1 MLKFINMKIL
11 CIKNLLHH
19 YQDMKI
25 KILVILIL
33 SLTLSGCSRGL
44 PKIAINEG
52 FISINEISKAEYI
65 KTLERLKSESEKRE
79 DLEISLVDK
88 FIFPNSNSP
97 IVIKKIG
104 DWREIVI
111 SDQLSS
117 YVDGKINKN
126 IDEIILYYKNTRAGE
141 TFPDSVICYQEECVD
156 VTATY
161 LFAEIEHTSGME
173 LFPDSFFGVTPQ
185 DIANIGRLGNLDPD
199 FVSYMIKSADEEVK
213 ISEFSNGETFE
224 YTEKDRIF
232 VRGYK
237 DSKIGRDICLGYIN
251 HEGELN
257 TDKGFYYICY
267 NEKNKIFTSTNN
279 KIEILSIKNKNI
291 DGFDISITKD
301 LYWGIPDEIKE
312 YALLTNVISEEYD
325 RLHKKI

>member
-1 MLKFINMKIL
+1 
-11 CIKNLLHH
+11 
-19 YQDMKI
+19 MKI